1 LYLAFSLILPATV
14 SAFTHSP
21 SSTRCPRRFR
31 VNLDEGL
38 AYIVAKA
45 RIIAVLL
52 VDELQQAKRVNTS
65 G

>member
-1 LYLAFSLILPATV
+1 
-14 SAFTHSP
+14 
-21 SSTRCPRRFR
+21 